1 MDGDVPLVIDGSV
14 MEGGGQILRV
24 AVACAVISHRPVHVK
39 NIRAGRSKP
48 GLSNQHL
55 TGILLSAELSKA
67 KLSGCAL
74 GSTELKLTPMS
85 AIHSG
90 EYEADA
96 KTAGSISLLLQI
108 AVPIL
113 AYASPT
119 SKGDSLL
126 CLKGGTD
133 AQFAPPVDY
142 IKQVTFHYYAMMGL
156 NCDLQI
162 VRRGFYPQGG
172 GLVNANVERLRAPL
186 IPLRLLEAGSVD
198 RISGH
203 AFVAGRVPIKVA
215 HEMKQE
221 CLRYCSE
228 SFPSVPVDIQV
239 FREEDHRCVGNVS
252 TFLFIVFT
260 SNGCRLAASGLGDP
274 RGPRPAQLVREAM
287 DRLARAVRLGACC
300 DQNMQDQLILPMAL
314 AAGRSE
320 FRTESLTLH
329 TKTAIY
335 VVESMLPVKF
345 SIVEL
350 ADGAVVVGCDG
361 IGFKQA
367 V

>member
-1 MDGDVPLVIDGSV
+1 MDGDGPLVIDGSV

-24 AVACAVISHRPVHVK
+24 AVACAVISHRPVHVR

-85 AIHSG
+85 AIRSG

-172 GLVNANVERLRAPL
+172 GLVKAKVERLRAPL
-186 IPLRLLEAGSVD
+186 IPLHLLEAGSVN

-203 AFVAGRVPIKVA
+203 AFVAGRVPI
-215 HEMKQE
+215 
-221 CLRYCSE
+221 R
-228 SFPSVPVDIQV
+228 
-239 FREEDHRCVGNVS
+239 
-252 TFLFIVFT
+252 
-260 SNGCRLAASGLGDP
+260 
-274 RGPRPAQLVREAM
+274 
-287 DRLARAVRLGACC
+287 
-300 DQNMQDQLILPMAL
+300 LILPMAL

-350 ADGAVVVGCDG
+350 ADGATIVGCDG